1 MAAALGFLYWRWVE
15 GSLSPRR
22 FSISSVVRL
31 LVLLRGGERDGL
43 HL

>member
-1 MAAALGFLYWRWVE
+1 MAAALGFLGGRWVE

-22 FSISSVVRL
+22 FAVGSVVRL
-31 LVLLRGGERDGL
+31 LAQLRGGECDGL